1 MYINFQHDSKPMFLS
16 KSKKTKKKEIP
27 IKKIYIYLDTSQVV
41 FAALGLRNDIYFSEN
56 VELLVEICYF

>member
-27 IKKIYIYLDTSQVV
+27 IKNKKNIYLDTS
-41 FAALGLRNDIYFSEN
+41 
-56 VELLVEICYF
+56 